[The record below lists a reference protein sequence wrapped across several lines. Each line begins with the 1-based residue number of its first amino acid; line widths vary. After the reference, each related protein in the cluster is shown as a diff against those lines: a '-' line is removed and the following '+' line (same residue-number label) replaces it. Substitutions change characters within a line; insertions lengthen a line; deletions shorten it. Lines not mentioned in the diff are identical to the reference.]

1 MHIRFEFKQGYTEPS
16 ERNCTLQSRSLKI
29 KLFIFL
35 KMKTS
40 ESNNMLR
47 NKFFIQFEKSETF
60 LSIQIYI
67 HSFISFQLE
76 PFIQHQVE
84 GQQSLQRYSDLPL
97 PSHGL
102 QHFLE
107 KHYLYSESGVCQGS
121 SLARMSETTHL
132 GGILQRNISAGFL
145 QKNDGFALSS
155 ECISQL
161 KNLLL
166 FPP

>member
-16 ERNCTLQSRSLKI
+16 ERNCTLQSRSLKR

-47 NKFFIQFEKSETF
+47 NTFFIQFEKSETF

-107 KHYLYSESGVCQGS
+107 KHYLYSLGS
-121 SLARMSETTHL
+121 ARDHLLLGCLKQLTQEASYKET
-132 GGILQRNISAGFL
+132 
-145 QKNDGFALSS
+145 
-155 ECISQL
+155 SQL
-161 KNLLL
+161 ASCRRMMALL
-166 FPP
+166 

>member
-16 ERNCTLQSRSLKI
+16 ERNCTLQSRSLKR

-60 LSIQIYI
+60 LSI

-84 GQQSLQRYSDLPL
+84 GQQSLYSDLPL

-121 SLARMSETTHL
+121 SLGRMSETTHL
-132 GGILQRNISAGFL
+132 GGILQRNISAGFF
-145 QKNDGFALSS
+145 NA
-155 ECISQL
+155 EE
-161 KNLLL
+161 
-166 FPP
+166 

>member
-1 MHIRFEFKQGYTEPS
+1 MHISFEFKQGYTEPS
-16 ERNCTLQSRSLKI
+16 ERNCTLQSRSLKR

-40 ESNNMLR
+40 ESNNLLR

-67 HSFISFQLE
+67 HSFIGFQLE
-76 PFIQHQVE
+76 QFIQHQVE
-84 GQQSLQRYSDLPL
+84 GQQSLQRYLPL

-107 KHYLYSESGVCQGS
+107 KHHLYSESGVCPGS
-121 SLARMSETTHL
+121 SLGRMSETTHP
-132 GGILQRNISAGFL
+132 GGILQRNISAGFF
-145 QKNDGFALSS
+145 NA
-155 ECISQL
+155 EE
-161 KNLLL
+161 
-166 FPP
+166 